1 MLRNLYHRLLSVLH
15 LDRRDTAVF
24 LLSLLLALSIWMIN
38 TLSRDFTGELTV
50 NVRAVCGQLE
60 GHMYRSED
68 EHPVTARCRTSAFRL
83 IRAKTE
89 SRREVSEVEFD
100 AADLQHVAG
109 DTYSISAEV
118 LDKYADDIFGKEISV
133 SSILTRSISFVFPG
147 TTHIKVPVKWEGSLS
162 YRPQFMPEDA
172 LVMSPDSVVI
182 YGEPRSLEGISYVST
197 ENRSFSDIDEP
208 LQGTIRL
215 KAPRGLR
222 LSHDEVA
229 YSQNVYQYVEL
240 SREVPV
246 IVDNVP
252 SGKTVQAFPSK
263 VRVVMRCRFAP
274 DHNPTDL
281 ITAMHVDYRDFESSR
296 TGMCIPATKVTLP
309 YNVFGYRVEPRVVTC
324 MEITSRK

>member
-24 LLSLLLALSIWMIN
+24 LLSLLLALSIWLIN

-83 IRAKTE
+83 IRARTS
-89 SRREVSEVEFD
+89 SRREVSEVEFE

-109 DTYSISAEV
+109 DTYSISAEA
-118 LDKYADDIFGKEISV
+118 LDKYVDNIFGKDISV
-133 SSILTRSISFVFPG
+133 SSILTRSVSFNFPG
-147 TTHIKVPVKWEGSLS
+147 TTHRKVPVKWEGSLT
-162 YRPQFMPEDA
+162 YRSQYMPEA
-172 LVMSPDSVVI
+172 GLVMTPDSVVI
-182 YGEPRSLEGISYVST
+182 YGEPRSLEGINYVST
-197 ENRSFSDIDEP
+197 ENRSFSDIYEP

-222 LSHDEVA
+222 LSHDEVD
-229 YSQNVYQYVEL
+229 YSQNVYQFVEL

-246 IVDNVP
+246 VVDNVP
-252 SGKTVQAFPSK
+252 PGKTVQAFPSK
-263 VRVVMRCRFAP
+263 VRVIMRCHFAP
-274 DHNPTDL
+274 DHNPTEHVS
-281 ITAMHVDYRDFESSR
+281 AMHVDYKDFESSR
-296 TGMCIPATKVTLP
+296 TGKCIPTTKVALP
-309 YNVFGYRVEPRVVTC
+309 YNVFGYRVEPQVVTC
-324 MEITSRK
+324 IEMTERK